1 MKSACPLP
9 KHIAYSQSLARY
21 VHCNLSDSTA
31 QALTLA
37 DLCQLGVGDFAT
49 GDISGIRLN
58 YSPVQGHMLLRQEI
72 IKFHQRLNSHSRAL
86 DADNAVTFSGAQE
99 ALSAIYQT
107 VLKAGDEIVV
117 LTPCYPSLVSMAAS
131 MGVIV
136 REIALCANN
145 DWQVNIEDFK
155 QVVNEK
161 TQMIVLNSPHNPTG
175 STIDTALASQVLQ
188 LAQHHQCYLLSDD
201 VSQASNYHGLAL
213 AHQYLDYRKSIVV
226 GVMSK
231 SLGLAGLRVGWA
243 VTPDGNLLASLVAIK
258 AVGSICCSKV
268 DEALACIALEN
279 SEAILSN
286 NNQIILD
293 NIRLFTAFIN
303 RHSAQFS
310 WRPPQAGI
318 LALVEVKNIVSIIS
332 WSQTLAKQSGILTL
346 PSELFGLKGNYF
358 RLGLGQK
365 SFAQTVDKL
374 EQHLFRANIDSA

>member
-1 MKSACPLP
+1 MKSAYPMP

-21 VHCNLSDSTA
+21 VNCNLSDSTA

-37 DLCQLGVGDFAT
+37 ELCRLGADDFAT
-49 GDISGIRLN
+49 GGISETRLS
-58 YSPVQGHMLLRQEI
+58 YSPVQGDMLLRQEI
-72 IKFHQRLNSHSRAL
+72 IKFHQSLNDHCRAL
-86 DADNAVTFSGAQE
+86 SADNAVTFSGAQE

-107 VLKAGDEIVV
+107 VLRAGDEIVV

-161 TQMIVLNSPHNPTG
+161 TQLIVLNSPHNPTG
-175 STIDTALASQVLQ
+175 CIIDTVLAGQVLK
-188 LAQHHQCYLLSDD
+188 LAQHYQCYLLSDD
-201 VSQASNYHGLAL
+201 VSQASNYHSLAL
-213 AHQYLDYRKSIVV
+213 AHEYLDYQKSIVV

-231 SLGLAGLRVGWA
+231 SLGLAGLRIGWV
-243 VTPDGNLLASLVAIK
+243 VTPDRGLLASLIAIK
-258 AVGSICCSKV
+258 ALGSICCSKV
-268 DEALACIALEN
+268 DEALACLALQN
-279 SEAILSN
+279 SEVILSN

-293 NIRLFTAFIN
+293 NIRLFAAFVN
-303 RHSAQFS
+303 RYPEQFS
-310 WRPPQAGI
+310 WQPPQAGI
-318 LALVEVKNIVSIIS
+318 LALVEVKNIKSIIS

-346 PSELFGLKGNYF
+346 PSELFGLKGHYF

-365 SFAQTVDKL
+365 SFAQTLDKL
-374 EQHLFRANIDSA
+374 EQHLLTANIESA